1 MQTCHR
7 RRSSC
12 PNFNVWHRP
21 MPPAI
26 VSPGAAP
33 LRSSGGGRDLAI
45 FSGGPRSSM
54 WVKQHVELR
63 HSSTCVP
70 STSFLKYLWRG
81 GEGSIVPVVSPDG
94 KWVAD
99 QRHDPSKSLDL
110 RRTVV
115 MLTEHAA
122 LAY

>member
-54 WVKQHVELR
+54 WVN
-63 HSSTCVP
+63 STWSCVTARP
-70 STSFLKYLWRG
+70 ASHRPAFWSTPG
-81 GEGSIVPVVSPDG
+81 GAE
-94 KWVAD
+94 
-99 QRHDPSKSLDL
+99 R
-110 RRTVV
+110 
-115 MLTEHAA
+115 AA
-122 LAY
+122 LFPLSHPTASGWRTSATTLQKVSIFGGRW

>member
-12 PNFNVWHRP
+12 PSFNVWHRP

-26 VSPGAAP
+26 VPPGTAP

-45 FSGGPRSSM
+45 CSGGPGSPMR
-54 WVKQHVELR
+54 VKQHVEPR
-63 HSSTCVP
+63 HSSTSVP
-70 STSFLKYLWRG
+70 STSFLEYPWR

-94 KWVAD
+94 KWGAD